1 MIEIDILNK
10 LNAPTRE
17 ERLAN
22 LKEVLKTAKFPPMV
36 PQYINNHIHTTY
48 SFSPYSPTA
57 AVYAARME
65 GLCTAGIIDHDSISG
80 AREFLAAAELV
91 GMPVTV
97 GMECRVSMDGTAMQ
111 GKRTNNP
118 DQVGV
123 SYMTIQ
129 SVPHDKI
136 EQLNAWFAPYR
147 AARGRRNRA
156 MVEKI
161 NALLDGIA
169 LDYDR
174 DVLPL
179 SEAKEDGGVTERH
192 LMYALAKKMAQK
204 AGKGQPM
211 VDYLA
216 SIGLSLSEKQKTQML
231 DTAYPFYEYDL
242 LGILKS
248 AFVPKIY
255 IDATEECP
263 NVRDV
268 AKLCDEIDA
277 LLCYAYLGDVTASV
291 TGDKKAQKFEDDY
304 LDDVIACIKDCGIRA
319 VTYMPTRNT
328 PEQLTRLRR
337 LCDENGL
344 FQVSGEDINS
354 PRQSFVI
361 KAMENPLFSKYQTAF
376 SIFPICHIPVF
387 PLLQILHKH
396 NSGKNA
402 SATEDLSFVFQSVE
416 TNTGCGYRHCRPHK
430 RSVHTRETICA
441 DLSYGNDC

>member
-1 MIEIDILNK
+1 MIDLAILET
-10 LNAPTRE
+10 LNAPTRDA
-17 ERLAN
+17 RLEN
-22 LKEVLKTAKFPPMV
+22 LKAVLRAAQFPPMV

-57 AVYAARME
+57 AVYAARAE
-65 GLCTAGIIDHDSISG
+65 GLCTAGIIDHDSIAG
-80 AREFLAAAELV
+80 AREFLAAAKLV

-97 GMECRVSMDGTAMQ
+97 GMECRVSMNGTAIE

-118 DQVGV
+118 DQAGV

-129 SVPHDKI
+129 SVPHAHI
-136 EQLNAWFAPYR
+136 EALNDWFAPYR
-147 AARGRRNRA
+147 AARGRRNRK
-156 MVEKI
+156 MVENI
-161 NALLDGIA
+161 NALLDGIR

-179 SEAKEDGGVTERH
+179 TQAADGGGVTERH
-192 LMYALAKKMAQK
+192 LMYALAKKMVQK

-216 SIGLSLSEKQKTQML
+216 SIGLTLSQKQQAQML
-231 DTAYPFYEYDL
+231 DVPYPFYEYDL

-248 AFVPKIY
+248 AFVPRIY
-255 IDATEECP
+255 VDATDECP

-268 AKLCDEIDA
+268 AALCEKMDA

-304 LDDVIACIKDCGIRA
+304 LDDVIACIKGCGIRA

-328 PEQLTRLRR
+328 PEQLARLRA
-337 LCDENGL
+337 LCEKNGL

-354 PRQSFVI
+354 PRQSFI
-361 KAMENPLFSKYQTAF
+361 IRAMENPLFSNLIDATWKLIEHESSGAA
-376 SIFPICHIPVF
+376 IC
-387 PLLQILHKH
+387 
-396 NSGKNA
+396 
-402 SATEDLSFVFQSVE
+402 
-416 TNTGCGYRHCRPHK
+416 
-430 RSVHTRETICA
+430 
-441 DLSYGNDC
+441 

>member
-1 MIEIDILNK
+1 MIDIEILNR
-10 LNAPTRE
+10 LNAPTKA

-22 LKEVLKTAKFPPMV
+22 LTEVLKTTVFPPMV

-80 AREFLAAAELV
+80 AEEFLEAAKLV
-91 GMPVTV
+91 DMPVTI
-97 GMECRVSMDGTAMQ
+97 GMECRVSMEGTRLE
-111 GKRTNNP
+111 GRRTNNP

-129 SVPHDKI
+129 SVPHDRI
-136 EQLNAWFAPYR
+136 DALTAFFRPYR
-147 AARGRRNRA
+147 EARGRRNRA

-161 NALLDGIA
+161 NALVPQIA

-179 SEAKEDGGVTERH
+179 SMAAEEGGVTERH
-192 LMYALAKKMAQK
+192 LMYALAMKLTAQV
-204 AGKGQPM
+204 GKGEKM
-211 VDYLA
+211 VQKLA
-216 SIGLSLSEKQKTQML
+216 DLGLTLSEKQKSQML

-248 AFVPKIY
+248 AFVPKIF
-255 IDATEECP
+255 IDATDECP
-263 NVRDV
+263 KLPDV
-268 AKLCDEIDA
+268 VALCKQVDA
-277 LLCYAYLGDVTASV
+277 YLCYAYLGDVGDSV

-304 LDDVIACIKDCGIRA
+304 LEDVFECLKEEGVTA

-328 PEQLTRLRR
+328 PAQLERLRG
-337 LCDENGL
+337 LCDSYGM
-344 FQVSGEDINS
+344 FQISGEDINS

-361 KAMENPLFSKYQTAF
+361 KAMENPMFQNL
-376 SIFPICHIPVF
+376 ID
-387 PLLQILHKH
+387 
-396 NSGKNA
+396 
-402 SATEDLSFVFQSVE
+402 ATWKLIEHE
-416 TNTGCGYRHCRPHK
+416 NK
-430 RSVHTRETICA
+430 
-441 DLSYGNDC
+441 

>member
-1 MIEIDILNK
+1 MIDITILDK
-10 LNAPTRE
+10 LNAPAKQ

-22 LKEVLKTAKFPPMV
+22 LKEILEETVFPPEV

-80 AREFLAAAELV
+80 AEEFLEAAKLV

-97 GMECRVSMDGTAMQ
+97 GMECRVSMDGTRLE
-111 GKRTNNP
+111 GRRTNNP

-136 EQLNAWFAPYR
+136 PVLTEFFRPYR
-147 AARGRRNRA
+147 SARHARNRK

-161 NALLDGIA
+161 NELIPEAK
-169 LDYDR
+169 LDYEK

-179 SEAKEDGGVTERH
+179 SMAQEEGGVTERH
-192 LMYALAKKMAQK
+192 LMYALALRLIAL
-204 AGKGQPM
+204 AGKGTAM
-211 VDYLA
+211 VEKLQA
-216 SIGLSLSEKQKTQML
+216 MGLSLSQKQEAQML
-231 DTAYPFYEYDL
+231 DTEYPFYAYDL

-248 AFVPKIY
+248 AFVPKIFVDATDECPKLSQMVKLCSD
-255 IDATEECP
+255 IDAY
-263 NVRDV
+263 
-268 AKLCDEIDA
+268 
-277 LLCYAYLGDVTASV
+277 LCYAYLGDVEDSV

-304 LDDVIACIKDCGIRA
+304 LEDVFECLKEEGVKA

-328 PEQLTRLRR
+328 EKQLKRLRD
-337 LCDENGL
+337 LCQQYGM
-344 FQVSGEDINS
+344 FQISGEDINS

-361 KAMENPLFSKYQTAF
+361 KAMENP
-376 SIFPICHIPVF
+376 IFANLIE
-387 PLLQILHKH
+387 
-396 NSGKNA
+396 
-402 SATEDLSFVFQSVE
+402 ATWKLIDHE
-416 TNTGCGYRHCRPHK
+416 N
-430 RSVHTRETICA
+430 
-441 DLSYGNDC
+441 N

>member
-1 MIEIDILNK
+1 MIDLAVLET

-17 ERLAN
+17 ERLEN
-22 LKEVLKTAKFPPMV
+22 LKSVLRAAQFPPMV

-57 AVYAARME
+57 AVYAARAE
-65 GLCTAGIIDHDSISG
+65 GLCTAGIIDHDSIAG
-80 AREFLAAAELV
+80 AREFLAAAKLV

-97 GMECRVSMDGTAMQ
+97 GMECRVSMAGTAIE

-118 DQVGV
+118 DQAGV

-129 SVPHDKI
+129 SVPHEHI
-136 EQLNAWFAPYR
+136 EELNDWFAPYR
-147 AARGRRNRA
+147 AARGRRNRK
-156 MVEKI
+156 MVENI
-161 NALLDGIA
+161 NALLDGIR

-179 SEAKEDGGVTERH
+179 TQAADGGGVTERH
-192 LMYALAKKMAQK
+192 LMYALAKKMVQK

-216 SIGLSLSEKQKTQML
+216 SIGLTLSQKQQAQML
-231 DTAYPFYEYDL
+231 DVPYPFYEYDL

-248 AFVPKIY
+248 AFVPRIY
-255 IDATEECP
+255 VDATDECP

-268 AKLCDEIDA
+268 AALCEKMDA

-328 PEQLTRLRR
+328 PEQLARLRA

-354 PRQSFVI
+354 PRQSFI
-361 KAMENPLFSKYQTAF
+361 IRAMENPLFSNLIDATWKLIEHESSGA
-376 SIFPICHIPVF
+376 SIC
-387 PLLQILHKH
+387 
-396 NSGKNA
+396 
-402 SATEDLSFVFQSVE
+402 
-416 TNTGCGYRHCRPHK
+416 
-430 RSVHTRETICA
+430 
-441 DLSYGNDC
+441 